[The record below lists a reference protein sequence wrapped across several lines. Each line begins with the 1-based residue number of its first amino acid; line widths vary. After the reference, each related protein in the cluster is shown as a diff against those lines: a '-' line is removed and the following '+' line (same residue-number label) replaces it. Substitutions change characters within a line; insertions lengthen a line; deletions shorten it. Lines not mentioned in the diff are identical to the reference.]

1 MKTKTTLLASVLLAV
16 AAAGCRTSE
25 AQKGPATV
33 STTQRTPEKKSG
45 HLAVN
50 GVSYYY
56 ELHGSGEPVLLLH
69 GGLMSIDT
77 LGPVLATLAE
87 TRQVIAVDL
96 HGHGR
101 SSLGERK
108 ISAVDMGD
116 DMAVIIAKLG
126 FGQVDAVGYS
136 LGGAVAFRLAVQHP
150 ESVRRLVLVSAA
162 FSTEGF
168 YPEMLPLQQ
177 QVSSAAM
184 PMMKNTPMYQLYVKV
199 APHPEQ
205 FPVLLDRIGDFMRQR
220 YDWSADLEKLS
231 MPTLLVWGDSD
242 MIRPEHMV
250 EAYKRIGGGQRDAGW
265 QRENMSKNR
274 LAILPNVTHYDMFQ
288 SPALVPTVL
297 PFIDGYPAAPA
308 PAAAVGTQQ

>member
-1 MKTKTTLLASVLLAV
+1 MKMRTTLPVSLLLAV
-16 AAAGCRTSE
+16 AAVGCYTS
-25 AQKGPATV
+25 QTKKGPATV
-33 STTQRTPEKKSG
+33 STTKPTLEKKSG

-56 ELHGSGEPVLLLH
+56 EIHGSGAPLLLLH

-77 LGPVLATLAE
+77 FGPVLAKPAE

-101 SSLGERK
+101 PDLGDRK
-108 ISAVDMGD
+108 ISAIDMGD
-116 DMAVIIAKLG
+116 DMAVIVAKLG
-126 FGQVDAVGYS
+126 FKQVDAVGYS

-184 PMMKNTPMYQLYVKV
+184 PMMVNTPMYRTYVKG
-199 APHPEQ
+199 APDPEQ
-205 FPVLLDRIGDFMRQR
+205 CPGLLAWLGECLSDRVRR
-220 YDWSADLEKLS
+220 SAD
-231 MPTLLVWGDSD
+231 
-242 MIRPEHMV
+242 
-250 EAYKRIGGGQRDAGW
+250 
-265 QRENMSKNR
+265 
-274 LAILPNVTHYDMFQ
+274 
-288 SPALVPTVL
+288 
-297 PFIDGYPAAPA
+297 
-308 PAAAVGTQQ
+308 